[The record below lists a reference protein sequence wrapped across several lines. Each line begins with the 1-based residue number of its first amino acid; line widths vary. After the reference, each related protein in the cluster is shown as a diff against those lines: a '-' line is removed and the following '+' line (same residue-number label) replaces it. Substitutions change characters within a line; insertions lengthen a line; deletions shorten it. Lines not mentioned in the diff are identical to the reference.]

1 MNEMLLRFANV
12 VFVIVGYLAIPHT
25 HTHNIPTVL
34 IEEQAGKMAVS
45 SNGVV

>member
-25 HTHNIPTVL
+25 HNIPTVL
-34 IEEQAGKMAVS
+34 IVEQAGKMAVS